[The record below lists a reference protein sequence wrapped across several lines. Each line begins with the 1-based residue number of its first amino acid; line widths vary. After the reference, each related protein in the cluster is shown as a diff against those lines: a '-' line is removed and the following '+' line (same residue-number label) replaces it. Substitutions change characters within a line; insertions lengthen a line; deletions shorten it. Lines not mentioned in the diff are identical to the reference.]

1 MDFIYETTW
10 YSHDLFGGMCEP
22 FCEKSID
29 SESDIILQTIK
40 FIVVCVCVCVYRGV
54 IQSMGMQGKNT
65 QQIKLFPFHDTTV

>member
-40 FIVVCVCVCVYRGV
+40 FIVVCVCECVY
-54 IQSMGMQGKNT
+54 
-65 QQIKLFPFHDTTV
+65 TVVAYSRWGCREKAHNK